1 MLQHHSTGSGNR
13 PSDVHLMIVLGAIMA
28 FTSISTDMYLPAM
41 PKLAVD
47 FGASPADVQMTVS
60 AFLIAFS
67 LGRLLWGPIGDRY
80 GRRVPIAAGVVLF
93 IIGSVGCALST
104 SVGQMLAWRVVQS
117 LGACAGS
124 VLARAMMSDLY
135 TRERLSRGLSTLMLV
150 SAIAPLVGPILGG
163 QILAY
168 LSWQAIFWVIAVFGG
183 ASLIGILSLP
193 ETYPQSQR
201 IKEPFAVTVASYG
214 QLLLKRR
221 LMAFAISG
229 GFFYAG
235 TYAYIAATPFAYI
248 EFHHVPSQAYGLL
261 FGVNIVG
268 MMAVNM
274 VGRRL
279 VMRVGTERMLMF
291 GGAVATLAGL
301 SLAFTAGTGMG
312 GVLGLALP
320 SLLMCRYPAL
330 SSPTRSR
337 APWCCLRSGRALGRP
352 WSAPSTSAWECSAP
366 RRSAGSRMGRPGPW
380 AGSWGYPASAAWP
393 LLRRSR
399 GLDPAC
405 ASLRQAVPGPP
416 DATPRSDRPL
426 SKSYAVYGHCPPH
439 PAVALTRQVYRAAV
453 DPNLG
458 VLARRDQGAGRD
470 EAAFARRQTG
480 PQPQVAEQ
488 RVRGEL
494 LEPWRD
500 RANRLRNPG
509 GST

>member
-93 IIGSVGCALST
+93 IIGSAGCAMST
-104 SVGQMLAWRVVQS
+104 SVGQMVAWRVVQS

-135 TRERLSRGLSTLMLV
+135 TREQLSRGLSTLMLV

-291 GGAVATLAGL
+291 GGAVAALAGL

-320 SLLMCRYPAL
+320 IFAYVSVSSLVIANSVAGAMVL
-330 SSPTRSR
+330 SSQR
-337 APWCCLRSGRALGRP
+337 AGVGSALVGAVHFGMGMLGATAVGWFADGTPWTMGWVVGLSGVGCLAFA
-352 WSAPSTSAWECSAP
+352 APLAWT
-366 RRSAGSRMGRPGPW
+366 GS
-380 AGSWGYPASAAWP
+380 
-393 LLRRSR
+393 
-399 GLDPAC
+399 
-405 ASLRQAVPGPP
+405 SLRLAKASSSGP
-416 DATPRSDRPL
+416 A
-426 SKSYAVYGHCPPH
+426 
-439 PAVALTRQVYRAAV
+439 
-453 DPNLG
+453 
-458 VLARRDQGAGRD
+458 
-470 EAAFARRQTG
+470 
-480 PQPQVAEQ
+480 
-488 RVRGEL
+488 
-494 LEPWRD
+494 
-500 RANRLRNPG
+500 
-509 GST
+509 